1 VTTQIIS
8 EYEATDFVPGNA
20 TKAEVGVQ
28 SRPSENTPVRLLLTD
43 FKTSAGSMAV
53 NSVVGPIQSA
63 ADAAA
68 KAGPSS
74 RLARAY
80 RTLALTSTDL
90 DVYFGCVEEPSG
102 DKAYADVTIGGSWVT
117 SGWLRVLCD
126 GDEFIV
132 TVGASDSTDDV
143 AAAIQAKAEANTGLS
158 FTATASSSTTRFEQ
172 VHAGT
177 LGNNS
182 ILYIDVRNAPAGLT
196 VTLEPPEGALVAR
209 VAELRSDVI
218 AHLALTA
225 GSVHGAADSGP
236 YTIASAPTNYATALT
251 VLGQLLTV
259 GKAHV
264 QKTAGSVHGASDTTA
279 LSALNALTAPTTP
292 TEAVAFAISFATIFF
307 GASGHAQRTTSSI
320 HGAAD
325 TTNVITSAAPTS
337 GAVTGNEE
345 TGTGV
350 RFASGTGTEDV
361 SSLLTALGSAPWCKV
376 IVVSSLDTTNLG
388 LWETWSD
395 ARSAPLAK
403 KPSRF
408 VLAHTGNQA
417 AATAISKAQLNHEA
431 FEVLWGYDAQTPSV
445 QIAAAHAVQRVLRER
460 NAPALGTAPAVPAT
474 EGQPTLPQQGWN
486 TSYSGTVLKG
496 VKLAADRSKCA
507 NDHATQKAALRN
519 GLTPLELSDA
529 NEVLVVRAITTKCQ
543 DADGSDN
550 YRALEVSEYVTA
562 HEVREAE
569 DNAWKFFRK
578 QNPYVRDNFAAN
590 EPVTPGA
597 ATPKGFDRYLSVYF
611 APLATQGVFESPGTA
626 RSTFN
631 RSTKRIQTVFSYTRM
646 PLNEQGEAL
655 IQSLAT

>member
-1 VTTQIIS
+1 MTTQIIS
-8 EYEATDFVPGNA
+8 DYEATDFVPGNA

-28 SRPSENTPVRLLLTD
+28 SRPSENTPVRLLITD
-43 FKTSAGSMAV
+43 FKTSDGSMAV

-90 DVYFGCVEEPSG
+90 DVFFGCVEEPSG
-102 DKAYADVTIGGSWVT
+102 NKAYADVTIGGSWVT

-325 TTNVITSAAPTS
+325 TTNVITSTAPTS
-337 GAVTGNEE
+337 GAVTGDED
-345 TGTGV
+345 TGDGV
-350 RFASGTGTEDV
+350 RFAGGAGAEDV
-361 SSLLTALGSAPWCKV
+361 SDLIAAIEADPLWFKRIT
-376 IVVSSLDTTNLG
+376 VSSLDTTNLG
-388 LWETWSD
+388 RWELFADTMNG
-395 ARSAPLAK
+395 PMIG
-403 KPSRF
+403 KPSALA
-408 VLAHTGNQA
+408 LAHVGTQS
-417 AATAISKAQLNHEA
+417 AATAISKTQLNHEA
-431 FEVLWGYDAQTPSV
+431 FEVLWAYDAETPAFE
-445 QIAAAHAVQRVLRER
+445 IACAHAIDRVLVER
-460 NAPALGTAPAVPAT
+460 NGP
-474 EGQPTLPQQGWN
+474 EGWN
-486 TSYSGTVLKG
+486 KSYSGAIYKW
-496 VKLAADRSKCA
+496 VKLARDKAKIA
-507 NDHATQKAALRN
+507 ADHATQKSALQNGISPLTKTAAGEAML
-519 GLTPLELSDA
+519 
-529 NEVLVVRAITTKCQ
+529 VRAIWTRCQ
-543 DADGSDN
+543 NADGSNN
-550 YRALEVSEYVTA
+550 YLGLDVAEWTLLQET
-562 HEVREAE
+562 REMSA
-569 DNAWKFFRK
+569 NAWKYYRTK
-578 QNPYVRDNFAAN
+578 NPHVRDDFGK
-590 EPVTPGA
+590 EPVVPA
-597 ATPKGFDRYLSVYF
+597 VATPTGFRTYLFSQVGRTLVD
-611 APLATQGVFESPGTA
+611 ARCFETLPTLRAS
-626 RSTFN
+626 FN
-631 RSTKRIQTVFSYTRM
+631 RITKRIQWELDYTRM
-646 PLNEQGEAL
+646 PLHEQSEG
-655 IQSLAT
+655 IVTSLG